1 MDSDA
6 VSIVPS
12 EDREEGNPGPLKHKQ
27 SSKAKPQ
34 SSWVYDHTP
43 DKDRET

>member
-12 EDREEGNPGPLKHKQ
+12 EDREEESPEPLKYKQ
-27 SSKAKPQ
+27 SSKAKP
-34 SSWVYDHTP
+34 
-43 DKDRET
+43 